1 MPDINPGVYLRK
13 ELKNLLMLRGEDT
26 SENKLLRRL
35 MDAGRLKVHIT
46 PRWEDNIIMTY
57 EVLPEM
63 NELEKVQAD
72 IANAEKMLKDA
83 QAKLEA
89 LKNPPKPR
97 PTSGIRLGPSGGV
110 WIHSSN
116 ETGVYI
122 NSVTRDVS
130 QSNVPFSS
138 SMTGDTFLTHREVCK
153 VIDFI
158 EELVK

>member
-1 MPDINPGVYLRK
+1 VPDIKPGVYLRK
-13 ELKNLLMLRGEDT
+13 ELKDLLDGEW
-26 SENKLLRRL
+26 ENKFLRRL
-35 MDAGRLKVHIT
+35 MDAGRLRVHPN